1 MRGGGQVQGS
11 LLSLA
16 RPIRQRQRCGDT
28 CLQMATTCCTAAAR
42 LANESIEQSKQN
54 VLLWIKR
61 HCTYLHTCRAAF
73 DRVVGFLGFKC
84 LVSIVRAQRMENF
97 HVFAL
102 AKSSVVAVHNRA
114 TRVHQV
120 EGFIRSRGAKNIEAV
135 LIRGSRN

>member
-16 RPIRQRQRCGDT
+16 RPIRQRQRCGSDT

-42 LANESIEQSKQN
+42 LATESIGQSKQN

-61 HCTYLHTCRAAF
+61 HCTYLHIRRATF

-84 LVSIVRAQRMENF
+84 LIVRAQRMENF

-102 AKSSVVAVHNRA
+102 AKSSVAAVHNRA